1 MIPGERGGIRGELTM
16 QQDLQPAQI
25 QTWTT
30 ERVELLKQMW
40 ADGLSASN
48 IAGRLGA
55 GISRNAV
62 IGKVHRLGLSG
73 RASPALAANPRPR
86 RPRQPSHP
94 GSLPGHSAHAG
105 RSRAFPTA
113 GATALKP
120 QVCQERVVEPDPE
133 PIRLVDVPK
142 GERVNILM
150 LSEKTC
156 RWPIGEP
163 GTEDFFF
170 CGMSPREQT
179 PYCEYHA
186 RIAYQPLHDRRRMK
200 RG

>member
-1 MIPGERGGIRGELTM
+1 MMM
-16 QQDLQPAQI
+16 QQEQQTQS
-25 QTWTT
+25 QTWTS
-30 ERVELLKQMW
+30 ERVELLKQLW
-40 ADGLSASN
+40 AEGLSASV

-73 RASPALAANPRPR
+73 RATPARTSAPRPR

-94 GSLPGHSAHAG
+94 GGQSSGGQAG
-105 RSRAFPTA
+105 RTRVFPTS
-113 GATALKP
+113 GANALKP
-120 QVCQERVVEPDPE
+120 QVCQERVVEPDPY
-133 PIRLVDVPK
+133 PIHLVDIPK
-142 GERVNILM
+142 GERTNLLM
-150 LSEKTC
+150 LSDKTC

-170 CGMSPREQT
+170 CGMSPREST

-186 RIAYQPLHDRRRMK
+186 RLAYQPLHGRNRQRRA
-200 RG
+200 

>member
-1 MIPGERGGIRGELTM
+1 M
-16 QQDLQPAQI
+16 QQETQAQAQTAQT
-25 QTWTT
+25 QTWTP

-40 ADGLSASN
+40 AEGLSAST
-48 IAGRLGA
+48 IAGRLGG

-73 RASPALAANPRPR
+73 RATPARTATPRPR

-94 GSLPGHSAHAG
+94 GHGAQAGQAAGQAG
-105 RSRAFPTA
+105 RSVGGATVFATA

-120 QVCQERVVEPDPE
+120 QVCQERVVMPDPD

-142 GERVNILM
+142 GERVNLLM
-150 LSEKTC
+150 LSDKTC

-170 CGMSPREQT
+170 CGMSPSEST

-186 RIAYQPLHDRRRMK
+186 RQAYQPLHDRRRLK
-200 RG
+200 RA

>member
-1 MIPGERGGIRGELTM
+1 MI
-16 QQDLQPAQI
+16 QQEQPTQV
-25 QTWTT
+25 QTWTP
-30 ERVELLKQMW
+30 ERVELLKQLW
-40 ADGLSASN
+40 QEGLSASV

-73 RASPALAANPRPR
+73 RATPARTSTPRPR

-94 GSLPGHSAHAG
+94 GGQSGGQAG
-105 RSRAFPTA
+105 RTRMFPTT
-113 GATALKP
+113 GANARKAH
-120 QVCQERVVEPDPE
+120 VCQERGVEPDPD
-133 PIRLVDVPK
+133 PIRLVDIPK
-142 GERVNILM
+142 GERTNLLM

-170 CGMSPREQT
+170 CGMSPREST

-186 RIAYQPLHDRRRMK
+186 RLAYQPLHDRRRIK

>member
-1 MIPGERGGIRGELTM
+1 MDM
-16 QQDLQPAQI
+16 QQEPQAQI

-40 ADGLSASN
+40 AEGLSASV

-73 RASPALAANPRPR
+73 RATPARTASPRPR

-94 GSLPGHSAHAG
+94 GGQSGGQSSGQPSGQPN
-105 RSRAFPTA
+105 RTRVFPTS

-120 QVCQERVVEPDPE
+120 QVCQERVVQPDPD
-133 PIRLVDVPK
+133 PIRLVDIPK
-142 GERVNILM
+142 GERTNLLM
-150 LSEKTC
+150 LSDKTC

-170 CGMSPREQT
+170 CGMSPRDST

-186 RIAYQPLHDRRRMK
+186 RLAYQPLHDRRRVK
-200 RG
+200 LA

>member
-1 MIPGERGGIRGELTM
+1 MM
-16 QQDLQPAQI
+16 QQDQQAQT
-25 QTWTT
+25 QTWTA

-40 ADGLSASN
+40 ADGLSAST

-55 GISRNAV
+55 GITRNAV

-73 RASPALAANPRPR
+73 RATPTRVASSRPR

-94 GSLPGHSAHAG
+94 G
-105 RSRAFPTA
+105 RARLLPTA

-120 QVCQERVVEPDPE
+120 QVCQERMVEPE
-133 PIRLVDVPK
+133 PVPLRLIDIPK
-142 GERVNILM
+142 GERVSLLM

-170 CGMSPREQT
+170 CGMSPREPT

-186 RIAYQPLHDRRRMK
+186 RIAYQPLQDRRRMK
-200 RG
+200 RA

>member
-1 MIPGERGGIRGELTM
+1 M
-16 QQDLQPAQI
+16 QQEQQGQS
-25 QTWTT
+25 QTWTP

-40 ADGLSASN
+40 AEGLSASN

-73 RASPALAANPRPR
+73 RATPARTTTPRPR

-94 GSLPGHSAHAG
+94 G
-105 RSRAFPTA
+105 RTRVFPTA

-120 QVCQERVVEPDPE
+120 QVCQERVVHPEPE
-133 PIRLVDVPK
+133 PIRLVDIPK
-142 GERVNILM
+142 GERVNLLM
-150 LSEKTC
+150 LSDKTC
-156 RWPIGEP
+156 RWPIGDP

-170 CGMSPREQT
+170 CGMSPREST

-186 RIAYQPLHDRRRMK
+186 RLAYQPLHDRRRMK
-200 RG
+200 RA